1 MTGSEPDQ
9 DGRTRTSKRFV
20 HRAGPP
26 LLRLA
31 RKAASADLAELVGKP
46 LGLRYL
52 ECANVLLADE
62 PPQRRGLEEKVGR
75 MSGAC
80 RLATAR
86 LAGDLIIHGT
96 AQTAR
101 RTPIAEGYVTVAERD
116 RVSEPVP

>member
-86 LAGDLIIHGT
+86 
-96 AQTAR
+96 